1 MATSNGCA
9 ICIALADK
17 QVKKSSII
25 FTLRAA
31 AKSAAFVFYKPPFFC
46 CQALNLI
53 AREPIVVITQL
64 FVTLLNMGINS
75 LLEQGGQIF
84 ILCLL
89 IFLPILMPGLP
100 LLVFHSLSR
109 APKPAQKVVQQLLR
123 VTAGPDELLVRELSD
138 KRNSPTAKTNQGRIN
153 TE

>member
-1 MATSNGCA
+1 M
-9 ICIALADK
+9 
-17 QVKKSSII
+17 
-25 FTLRAA
+25 
-31 AKSAAFVFYKPPFFC
+31 
-46 CQALNLI
+46 
-53 AREPIVVITQL
+53 VITQL
-64 FVTLLNMGINS
+64 FITLLNMGINS

-100 LLVFHSLSR
+100 LLVFHCLSR

-153 TE
+153 TK